1 MEWNKTKA
9 VSDFSNTHL
18 KIFPLLRNRISYNYS
33 RTNYLYILLKD
44 TDKRLLKIFC
54 FTDKREVSR
63 FYSLAKSGG
72 VLVEC

>member
-1 MEWNKTKA
+1 MKQDE
-9 VSDFSNTHL
+9 SSL
-18 KIFPLLRNRISYNYS
+18 KFFRHSFENFALLRNRISYNYS
-33 RTNYLYILLKD
+33 HTNYLYILLKD
-44 TDKRLLKIFC
+44 TDKRLLKFFC